1 MMVKLSR
8 GVRPPARRESVIE
21 VFMPLGMRVFVSLYF
36 VAGLSGLAV
45 GLLGINQGFFEPF
58 FDIQLLLLVQ
68 GGALMALGAA
78 MFLVAVG
85 MVSGAKWGID
95 STKRVAG
102 ISVGWSAVGIP
113 LAMYTAYNITE
124 AAYAF
129 LLYIVVGW
137 LFAFGL
143 AMGLIAWRYLYSQGA
158 TVRKYMEYVSTET
171 LSRQKP
177 LPSEEMLSRHT
188 PSVTSR
194 SRRRCL
200 DCGSELREGV
210 SVCPECGA
218 PQGVV

>member
-1 MMVKLSR
+1 
-8 GVRPPARRESVIE
+8 
-21 VFMPLGMRVFVSLYF
+21 MPLGMRIFVSLYF

-45 GLLGINQGFFEPF
+45 GLLGIDQGFYETY
-58 FDIQLLLLVQ
+58 FDIQLLLLLQ
-68 GGALMALGAA
+68 GGALMALGGA

-95 STKRVAG
+95 TTKRIAG
-102 ISVGWSAVGIP
+102 LSVGWSAVGIP
-113 LAMYTAYNITE
+113 LAMYTAYNLTG
-124 AAYAF
+124 AAYVL

-137 LFAFGL
+137 LLVFGL
-143 AMGLIAWRYLYSQGA
+143 AVGLIGFRYLYSQGA
-158 TVRKYMEYVSTET
+158 TVRKYVEYVSTET
-171 LSRQKP
+171 LSRQRP
-177 LPSEEMLSRHT
+177 SLPSEEMLSRRA
-188 PSVTSR
+188 PSEEMLSRRAPLATSR

>member
-1 MMVKLSR
+1 MSK
-8 GVRPPARRESVIE
+8 GARPPARRESLIE
-21 VFMPLGMRVFVSLYF
+21 VFMPLGMRLFVSLYF
-36 VAGLSGLAV
+36 VAGLSGLAL
-45 GLLGINQGFFEPF
+45 GLLGIDQGFFETY
-58 FDIQLLLLVQ
+58 FDIQVLLLLQ
-68 GGALMALGAA
+68 GGALMALGGA

-95 STKRVAG
+95 TGKRVAG
-102 ISVGWSAVGIP
+102 LSIGWSAVGIP
-113 LAMYTAYNITE
+113 LAMYTAYNLTGL
-124 AAYAF
+124 AYVL

-137 LFAFGL
+137 LLAFGL
-143 AMGLIAWRYLYSQGA
+143 GMGLIGFRYLYSQGA

-188 PSVTSR
+188 PLVTSR

-200 DCGSELREGV
+200 DCGSELKEGV